1 MMEDLT
7 DMTQEE
13 KYLQWM
19 EEYFRQEGG
28 DDLKRDLIIYSDTG
42 KLLTVWASMVYGR
55 VGMYVRN
62 YMRNAHPE
70 IDSEFE
76 YGKFE
81 DYSWELIQKL
91 VEKWK
96 TNTQNVEVQDVDI
109 KYSQEDKELLLKD
122 ISARVPYGVKV
133 ECKWKTPAPNGTY
146 GMICTLDS
154 FLLDQIYNMDDS
166 DVPFDEFKPY
176 LYPLSSITPEQEK
189 ELSELGVSYG
199 EYALHDDIRGLGIM
213 VEDAYIFFEFCYK
226 HHIDFLGLITQG
238 LALDATNENIY

>member
-96 TNTQNVEVQDVDI
+96 ADTQNVEVQDVDI
-109 KYSQEDKELLLKD
+109 KYSQEDKKLLLKD
-122 ISARVPYGVKV
+122 ICARLPYGVKV
-133 ECKWKTPAPNGTY
+133 LYDNQIFEVQYIEPMYEEIK
-146 GMICTLDS
+146 
-154 FLLDQIYNMDDS
+154 LLDNENYTLGI
-166 DVPFDEFKPY
+166 DEVKPY
-176 LYPLSSITPEQEK
+176 LFPMSYIDDNEKLFAEYITTLTYDSNTHSAAPTIK
-189 ELSELGVSYG
+189 TLDFFNKYHID
-199 EYALHDDIRGLGIM
+199 YRGLI
-213 VEDAYIFFEFCYK
+213 EK
-226 HHIDFLGLITQG
+226 R
-238 LALDATNENIY
+238 LAIDATGKNI